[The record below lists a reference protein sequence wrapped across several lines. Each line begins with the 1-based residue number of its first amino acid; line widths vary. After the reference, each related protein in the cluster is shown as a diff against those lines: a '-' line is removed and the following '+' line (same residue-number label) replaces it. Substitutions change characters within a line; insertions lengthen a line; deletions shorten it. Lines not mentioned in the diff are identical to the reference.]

1 MRLLSCFWRINYFE
15 AKENILLIIFEID
28 RRLRPVTYY
37 GYVIHVFPR
46 FVFQKIIMYFFF
58 FFWVFFHTNDS
69 RGSSEIA
76 TARAFLVRK
85 HLQDNLCHI
94 NFEESSLTK
103 TLFWR
108 MGFLRL
114 QVTTGNFGIS
124 EKVRKELKWAISI
137 RSFWKLK
144 QTKYSHQW

>member
-1 MRLLSCFWRINYFE
+1 MFLENKLFWSQRKHSVDYFWDRSKTKACYILWLRDSCFPTFCVSKDYD
-15 AKENILLIIFEID
+15 A
-28 RRLRPVTYY
+28 
-37 GYVIHVFPR
+37 
-46 FVFQKIIMYFFF
+46 FFF

-124 EKVRKELKWAISI
+124 EKIRKELKWAISI